1 MPATVK
7 VPLCMK
13 SLDSEVFHN
22 GYFLQVV
29 LTYYFAHAHT
39 PHGTAIH
46 LSTDAVYISTDCRCT
61 CRHIYIYETLDAQLI
76 EVSVTTWVGYA
87 RFCCTYK
94 ISFSDHPMLI
104 ELSILQSTM

>member
-13 SLDSEVFHN
+13 PLDSEVFHN
-22 GYFLQVV
+22 GCFLQVV
-29 LTYYFAHAHT
+29 LTLSYFAHART
-39 PHGTAIH
+39 PRGTAIH

-61 CRHIYIYETLDAQLI
+61 CRHIYETLDTQLI
-76 EVSVTTWVGYA
+76 EVPVTTWVGYA